1 MEIGSVP
8 EVGIGGSSTFRPGKP
23 LSCGAEQ
30 ALPRTR
36 FHETDG
42 VGCMLSS

>member
-30 ALPRTR
+30 ARPRTR

>member
-30 ALPRTR
+30 APRTH

>member
-1 MEIGSVP
+1 MGSVP
-8 EVGIGGSSTFRPGKP
+8 EIGIGGISTFRPGKP

-30 ALPRTR
+30 ARPRTR